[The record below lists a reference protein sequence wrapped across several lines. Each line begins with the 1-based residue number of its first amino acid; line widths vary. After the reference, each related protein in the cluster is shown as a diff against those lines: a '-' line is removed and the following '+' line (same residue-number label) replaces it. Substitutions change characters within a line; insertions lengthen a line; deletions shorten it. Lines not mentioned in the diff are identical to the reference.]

1 MASSSN
7 EGIFANMKNK
17 FMNLFPAS
25 SSSSAANNNF
35 AQLNKPKNDTSGFL
49 NSEGLGTT
57 INAIQEKVVGDGNVL
72 ASNYILVVSFVIAFV
87 TIILLYFLSNSFR
100 ASRTLDAIGMYYQ
113 YQSMSSYSA
122 PSTSKITL
130 ADVYVASSY
139 NSALVSYQ
147 MGDYVNELIL
157 KAILRAG
164 VRYIEFNIFNSEFGV
179 NAIPVVSNGYKQ
191 GEWKLTLNVISF
203 DLICSILA
211 ENAFVTNAGSDVGV
225 PNPDDPLIIG
235 LNLNTNNNIY
245 CLDKL
250 ADSFL
255 FYFRRRMLDTKYTF
269 QQRNMATAPIRE
281 LKGKIVLLASDGFQG
296 SKLEEMVNGS
306 WNLSTIRRVHYS
318 VFEEPN
324 ININDWIE
332 FNKKNLT
339 IVIPHN
345 EGDFWTQNFDVTIAW
360 KCGCQL
366 VAMNY
371 QVVDSPMDTY
381 ITTFKNYGIVPKP
394 PALRSLNK

>member
-7 EGIFANMKNK
+7 ESIFANMKNK

-25 SSSSAANNNF
+25 SSSSSAVNNNF

-57 INAIQEKVVGDGNVL
+57 INAIQERVVGDGNIL

-113 YQSMSSYSA
+113 YQSISSYSV

-250 ADSFL
+250 ADSLL

-269 QQRNMATAPIRE
+269 QQRNMAIAPIRE

-324 ININDWIE
+324 ININDWVE
-332 FNKKNLT
+332 YNKKNLT
-339 IVIPHN
+339 IVVPHN
-345 EGDFWTQNFDVTIAW
+345 EGDFWTQNFDVTMAW
-360 KCGCQL
+360 KCGCQM

-371 QVVDSPMDTY
+371 QVVDSPMDMY

-394 PALRSLNK
+394 PALRSK

>member
-1 MASSSN
+1 
-7 EGIFANMKNK
+7 
-17 FMNLFPAS
+17 
-25 SSSSAANNNF
+25 
-35 AQLNKPKNDTSGFL
+35 
-49 NSEGLGTT
+49 
-57 INAIQEKVVGDGNVL
+57 
-72 ASNYILVVSFVIAFV
+72 
-87 TIILLYFLSNSFR
+87 
-100 ASRTLDAIGMYYQ
+100 
-113 YQSMSSYSA
+113 
-122 PSTSKITL
+122 
-130 ADVYVASSY
+130 
-139 NSALVSYQ
+139 
-147 MGDYVNELIL
+147 
-157 KAILRAG
+157 
-164 VRYIEFNIFNSEFGV
+164 
-179 NAIPVVSNGYKQ
+179 
-191 GEWKLTLNVISF
+191 
-203 DLICSILA
+203 
-211 ENAFVTNAGSDVGV
+211 
-225 PNPDDPLIIG
+225 
-235 LNLNTNNNIY
+235 
-245 CLDKL
+245 
-250 ADSFL
+250 
-255 FYFRRRMLDTKYTF
+255 MLDTKYTF

-339 IVIPHN
+339 IVVPHN
-345 EGDFWTQNFDVTIAW
+345 EGDFWTQNFDVTMAW